1 MQLLNTNNLKQIALL
16 SLIVILGLSILDR
29 FSVFIPSALA
39 AATMYI
45 LIRHWYIVL
54 VTKRKW
60 KKWVAATFFILSA
73 MILIVI
79 PLFFLFQAMA
89 PTLNKILSETS
100 NLQKTL
106 ATISANLKEVGIPL
120 TFNAD
125 QINSLIAKITSVAP
139 SVVGAT
145 ANMLTNTV
153 LAFFFLYFML
163 VQGKEMEHSIKDF
176 LPLKYENVDDIWKS
190 TRLMVFANAIGI
202 PVLAISQ
209 GIVAT
214 IGYWIFGVESFV
226 FWGVLTGVFSIVPI
240 VGCALIWAPLCIY
253 MTIEGQ
259 AANAIWLAVYSFII
273 TGGVDNVLRFT
284 ILDKLG
290 DVHPI
295 ITTIGIIIGVPMFGF
310 MGFIFGPLLV
320 SYLLLLIKIYR
331 VEFTD
336 HKPKSDNPVRRG
348 DTT

>member
-16 SLIVILGLSILDR
+16 SLIVVLGLSILNR
-29 FSVFIPSALA
+29 FSVFVPSVLA
-39 AATMYI
+39 AATLYI

-73 MILIVI
+73 LILIVI

-89 PTLNKILSETS
+89 PTLNSILNQTGNME
-100 NLQKTL
+100 KTL
-106 ATISANLKEVGIPL
+106 AALSANLKKAGIPIN
-120 TFNAD
+120 FNAQ
-125 QINSLIAKITSVAP
+125 QINDIIAKITSVAP

-153 LAFFFLYFML
+153 LTFFFLYFML
-163 VQGKEMEHSIKDF
+163 VQGKEMEYAIKDF
-176 LPLKYENVDDIWKS
+176 LPLKHENVDDIWTS

-214 IGYWIFGVESFV
+214 IGYWIFGVESFI
-226 FWGVLTGVFSIVPI
+226 FWGVLTGVFSIVPL

-253 MTIEGQ
+253 LAIEGET
-259 AANAIWLAVYSFII
+259 ANAIWLAVYSFII

-336 HKPKSDNPVRRG
+336 HKSKSVNPVRRG

>member
-1 MQLLNTNNLKQIALL
+1 MQLLDTNNLKQIALL
-16 SLIVILGLSILDR
+16 SLIVVLGLSILNR
-29 FSVFIPSALA
+29 FSVFIPSVLA
-39 AATMYI
+39 AATLYI
-45 LIRHWYIVL
+45 LLRHWYIVL

-60 KKWVAATFFILSA
+60 KKWVAATFFILA
-73 MILIVI
+73 AIVVIVI
-79 PLFFLFQAMA
+79 PLFFLFQAMG
-89 PTLNKILSETS
+89 PTLNKILGETNS
-100 NLQKTL
+100 LQKTL
-106 ATISANLKEVGIPL
+106 ADLSASLRSAGIP
-120 TFNAD
+120 
-125 QINSLIAKITSVAP
+125 INLNTEQVNNIISKITSIAP
-139 SVVGAT
+139 SIVGAT

-153 LAFFFLYFML
+153 LTFFFLYFML
-163 VQGKEMEHSIKDF
+163 VQGKKMEYSIKDF
-176 LPLKYENVDDIWKS
+176 LPLKNENVDDIWKS

-202 PVLAISQ
+202 PLLAISQ
-209 GIVAT
+209 GLVAT
-214 IGYWIFGVESFV
+214 LGYWIFGVESFV

-253 MTIEGQ
+253 LTMEGETV
-259 AANAIWLAVYSFII
+259 NAIWLAVYSFII
-273 TGGVDNVLRFT
+273 TGGVDNILRFT

-331 VEFTD
+331 VEFTGF
-336 HKPKSDNPVRRG
+336 KPPSDNPVRRG